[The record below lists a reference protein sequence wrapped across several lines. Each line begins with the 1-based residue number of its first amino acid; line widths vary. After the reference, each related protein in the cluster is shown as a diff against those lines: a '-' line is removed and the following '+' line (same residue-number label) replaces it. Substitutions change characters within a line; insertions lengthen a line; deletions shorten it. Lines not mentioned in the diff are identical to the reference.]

1 MKFDGSNESFTN
13 LRYPATD
20 YNKGESKMGNITAL
34 KVNISAEEAEELRK
48 KSEITSLPED
58 GIYLMDAIDEAV
70 KKGTVSADDM
80 LSGQDMLIAIAE
92 KLEQEGD
99 NPEVRALMVEN
110 LRLMSDYATTRLV
123 PIEIP

>member
-1 MKFDGSNESFTN
+1 M
-13 LRYPATD
+13 
-20 YNKGESKMGNITAL
+20 SKIMAL
-34 KVNISAEEAEELRK
+34 KVNISAEDAEELRK

-58 GIYLMDAIDEAV
+58 GIYLMNAIDEAI

-80 LSGQDMLIAIAE
+80 ISGQDMLIAIAE
-92 KLEQEGD
+92 KLEFEGD
-99 NPEVRALMVEN
+99 NAEVRALMIEN

>member
-1 MKFDGSNESFTN
+1 MSE
-13 LRYPATD
+13 
-20 YNKGESKMGNITAL
+20 IVAL
-34 KVNISAEEAEELRK
+34 KVNISAEEAKELRK

-80 LSGQDMLIAIAE
+80 ISGQDMLIAIAE
-92 KLEQEGD
+92 KLEFEGD
-99 NPEVRALMVEN
+99 NAEVRALMIEN

>member
-1 MKFDGSNESFTN
+1 MSEI
-13 LRYPATD
+13 
-20 YNKGESKMGNITAL
+20 MAL
-34 KVNISAEEAEELRK
+34 KVNFSAEQAEELRK

-80 LSGQDMLIAIAE
+80 LSGQDLLIAIAE
-92 KLEQEGD
+92 KFEQDGD
-99 NPEVRALMVEN
+99 NAEVRAVLIEK
-110 LRLMSDYATTRLV
+110 LKLMSDYATTRLV

>member
-1 MKFDGSNESFTN
+1 
-13 LRYPATD
+13 
-20 YNKGESKMGNITAL
+20 MGNITAL

-92 KLEQEGD
+92 KLELEGD
-99 NPEVRALMVEN
+99 NAEVRAHMIEN

>member
-1 MKFDGSNESFTN
+1 MS
-13 LRYPATD
+13 
-20 YNKGESKMGNITAL
+20 NITAL
-34 KVNISAEEAEELRK
+34 KVNISAEEAEELRR

-92 KLEQEGD
+92 KLEQEGG
-99 NPEVRALMVEN
+99 NAEVRALMIEN

-123 PIEIP
+123 PIGIP

>member
-1 MKFDGSNESFTN
+1 MSEI
-13 LRYPATD
+13 
-20 YNKGESKMGNITAL
+20 MAL
-34 KVNISAEEAEELRK
+34 KVNISAEKAEELRK

-80 LSGQDMLIAIAE
+80 LSGQDLLIAIAE
-92 KLEQEGD
+92 KFEQDGD
-99 NPEVRALMVEN
+99 NAEVRAVLIEK
-110 LRLMSDYATTRLV
+110 LKLMSDYATTRLV

>member
-1 MKFDGSNESFTN
+1 
-13 LRYPATD
+13 
-20 YNKGESKMGNITAL
+20 MGNITAL

-80 LSGQDMLIAIAE
+80 LSGQDLLIAIAE
-92 KLEQEGD
+92 KLELEGD
-99 NPEVRALMVEN
+99 NPEVRALMIEN